1 MAILLFLMDAAKI
14 RSQVLKLHCRILQSV
29 HKILQSAEC
38 LHCKIL
44 HGVRCSKLSHRL
56 LRLWLMQDFAK

>member
-38 LHCKIL
+38 LHCRIL
-44 HGVRCSKLSHRL
+44 HGERCSKLFYRSL
-56 LRLWLMQDFAK
+56 CLWLMQDFAK